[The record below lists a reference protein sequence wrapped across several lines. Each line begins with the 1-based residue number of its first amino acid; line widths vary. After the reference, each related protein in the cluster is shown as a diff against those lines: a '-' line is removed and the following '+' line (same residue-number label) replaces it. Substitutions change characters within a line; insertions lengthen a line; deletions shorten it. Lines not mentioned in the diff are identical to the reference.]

1 MWKLS
6 QQNFKP
12 APFHRGGA
20 PQTAA
25 YPNRAAF
32 PVGSFEGIVILLP
45 SDAFGIARFTLD
57 YHFHVMYLNRIARLA
72 SGPLGPGSLW
82 YQRCSRPLFL
92 VLTLDPTRD
101 NGCGIDAF

>member
-12 APFHRGGA
+12 APLRLHRGGA

-32 PVGSFEGIVILLP
+32 PVRSFEGIVVSLL
-45 SDAFGIARFTLD
+45 SDAFGVTCFTLD
-57 YHFHVMYLNRIARLA
+57 YHLQVIYLNRLARFA
-72 SGPLGPGSLW
+72 SCPLVSVSLV
-82 YQRCSRPLFL
+82 PE
-92 VLTLDPTRD
+92 VLRASVLSSDP
-101 NGCGIDAF
+101 